1 MGFAFGGS
9 SIKKDKTIQK
19 IVKQQKEEK
28 KKKNEEKRNKKLG
41 LKKGKTYTKAQLRFK
56 EREAK
61 GLSGLTGGKKGETI
75 AEDHARQKKQ
85 VQDAA
90 KKRYEEFLFKL
101 MSCFDSVSQCFR
113 FDRSIFFRFTFCLS
127 IHRNLSLRKP
137 PPTHQQNTRTFIR
150 KRGRS
155 KMRNSRLSLRQP
167 PQTHAHTGTHTC
179 G

>member
-1 MGFAFGGS
+1 MGYAFGGS

-75 AEDHARQKKQ
+75 AEYHARQKKQ

-90 KKRYEEFLFKL
+90 KKRNEEFKKAKKEKLKFKKEG
-101 MSCFDSVSQCFR
+101 
-113 FDRSIFFRFTFCLS
+113 
-127 IHRNLSLRKP
+127 NLTKWEKRRKA
-137 PPTHQQNTRTFIR
+137 RT
-150 KRGRS
+150 GS
-155 KMRNSRLSLRQP
+155 Y
-167 PQTHAHTGTHTC
+167 
-179 G
+179 